1 MFLVP
6 VESSVFLLFES
17 GDEEGVIKP
26 AAAVLFDV
34 VVRVVR
40 SCWWAAGLSD
50 PGFHMINK
58 SWRVVLD

>member
-6 VESSVFLLFES
+6 VDSSVFLLFES
-17 GDEEGVIKP
+17 GDEEVVKR
-26 AAAVLFDV
+26 AAAVLFTI

-58 SWRVVLD
+58 SWRVALD